1 MQGRRLGGWGAR
13 GDASPLRSGPIPSW
27 QRVYHHPPGEER
39 WGRRGS
45 RGRRRRGGCR
55 GQWED
60 SLYREGPTPAPQT
73 WESPP
78 PTPGSGGTEEWQ
90 LHTREPPLMAP
101 TRNRTLTPQDAP
113 SPKRFAATWQT
124 GHHFRAPHLTEE
136 GTEAGAGPAHGPKM
150 LTYTNSISW
159 LLSPPQR
166 LGSQRWCK
174 IEKRLRTRWS

>member
-39 WGRRGS
+39 WGRGGR

-78 PTPGSGGTEEWQ
+78 PDPREGGNGGMAAS
-90 LHTREPPLMAP
+90 HKGAP
-101 TRNRTLTPQDAP
+101 THGPNQEQDAHP
-113 SPKRFAATWQT
+113 TRCT
-124 GHHFRAPHLTEE
+124 
-136 GTEAGAGPAHGPKM
+136 
-150 LTYTNSISW
+150 ISKALRSNLANW
-159 LLSPPQR
+159 ASFSCSPPYR
-166 LGSQRWCK
+166 GGN
-174 IEKRLRTRWS
+174 

>member
-60 SLYREGPTPAPQT
+60 SLYREGPTPAPRT
-73 WESPP
+73 WEPRPPRPQGVGERRNGSFTQGSPHSWP
-78 PTPGSGGTEEWQ
+78 QPGTGRSPHKMHHLQSASQQPGKLGIIFALPTLQRRELRRGLVQLMAQRCSHTPIPSPGSCPHPRGWAHRGG
-90 LHTREPPLMAP
+90 A
-101 TRNRTLTPQDAP
+101 
-113 SPKRFAATWQT
+113 
-124 GHHFRAPHLTEE
+124 
-136 GTEAGAGPAHGPKM
+136 
-150 LTYTNSISW
+150 
-159 LLSPPQR
+159 
-166 LGSQRWCK
+166 
-174 IEKRLRTRWS
+174 RLRRD